1 MNLRA
6 VEKPVRNLS
15 QIERKILDF
24 LSILSNFY
32 NFKGKIRKKE
42 LLVKKMNS
50 NSEKKKELN
59 LSIMNLG
66 KIRIVRYSNGA

>member
-1 MNLRA
+1 MKMDGYLPSDIHSFFKSTYLRNESLDYPSCLKHKLVNLRT

-32 NFKGKIRKKE
+32 NFKGKIRKK
-42 LLVKKMNS
+42 
-50 NSEKKKELN
+50 
-59 LSIMNLG
+59 
-66 KIRIVRYSNGA
+66 